1 MPTVGQLVVNLLG
14 DASQFNREIDSA
26 KANVGSMATKIAAA
40 AAVTA
45 TLAGAVRSISLGAQF
60 ETTQASFTVLLR
72 DATAAKNVLQE
83 LTKFAADT
91 PLQLPEIEKAAK
103 QLLAYQF
110 NASELI
116 PTLRKLGDISAALN
130 EPLGELVYL
139 YGTARAQGR
148 LFQQDIN
155 QFTGRGVG
163 LTEEL
168 KNMFSVTGEEL
179 KKMTEAGQIR
189 FEHLEKAINNM
200 TSSGGQFGGTM
211 AAAAQT
217 IEGKWSNLQDNLTI
231 AMRELGTEIIKA
243 FNLKGVVES
252 MIQATDFLRS
262 SMKNYAIEIMHTVAA
277 VSAFAAGV
285 IIVNNA
291 LIAYNAIMRIAAVG
305 TAIFNA
311 IANPKALLVG
321 LAAAGAAVVA
331 LGYAYDS
338 ANASAFK
345 AAQSAKDV
353 ATQTAGAATQ
363 ARQTAVAHSQ
373 LSNELQKQLDT
384 IEKINKI
391 QPSKR
396 TEQENSQRSDAFANI
411 SAISETIAQTTPKE
425 SKKNIEL
432 EETLR
437 LYKQLLQAEYEG
449 AKLSGLNLIE
459 TKLSDLTGATKE
471 LERINLEIRKLDV
484 GENAVKLFDLENI
497 GAPQHIVNEIA
508 RKMRELEEKN
518 SLKTAFED
526 AGRELER
533 MKKELEQL
541 NGTDGGLAS
550 VFQQKGVTDQQKA
563 EAESLMK
570 QSAAAKEL
578 KKDMEAAKAFT
589 EAAKSRWDKYAEQSD
604 KIKSLQDKGLIDSK
618 VAEKARD
625 AVWEQFFPKTQSNDQ
640 KKGSNIVLTA
650 AGRGTAEA
658 QKLIAQ
664 AMNPGGNT
672 PFKTLET
679 EAKKQTKEFA
689 KAAKHLEKLA
699 NAPSAKPFKVVDRF

>member
-14 DASQFNREIDSA
+14 DATQFNREIDSA
-26 KANVGSMATKIAAA
+26 KANVGGMAGKIAAA

-60 ETTQASFTVLLR
+60 ETTQMAFSVLLK
-72 DATAAKNVLQE
+72 DAGAAKTTLEQ
-83 LTKFAADT
+83 LTKFAAET
-91 PLQLPEIEKAAK
+91 PLQLPEIEDAAK
-103 QLLAYQF
+103 QLIGYGFAAKDLV
-110 NASELI
+110 
-116 PTLRKLGDISAALN
+116 PTLRQLGDISSALKL
-130 EPLGELVYL
+130 PLNDLVYL
-139 YGTARAQGR
+139 YGTSSAQAK
-148 LFQQDIN
+148 LFSRDIN
-155 QFTGRGVG
+155 QLTGRGIPIIAELANVLG
-163 LTEEL
+163 VAKTE
-168 KNMFSVTGEEL
+168 VTNLVESGEV
-179 KKMTEAGQIR
+179 R
-189 FEHLEKAINNM
+189 FEHLQKAIANM
-200 TSSGGQFGGTM
+200 TASGGQFGGTM

-217 IEGKWSNLQDNLTI
+217 IEGKWSNLTDNITI
-231 AMRELGTEIIKA
+231 AMREVGSEIIKA

-252 MIQATDFLRS
+252 LIQVTDFLRS
-262 SMKNYAIEIMHTVAA
+262 SIKNYSSEIIKTIAA
-277 VSAFAAGV
+277 VASFAAGV

-291 LIAYNAIMRIAAVG
+291 LIAYNAVMRIASIG

-311 IANPKALLVG
+311 IANPAALVVG
-321 LAAAGAAVVA
+321 LAAAGAAVLA
-331 LGYAYDS
+331 IGYAYDA

-353 ATQTAGAATQ
+353 ATQTAGATKQ
-363 ARQTAVAHSQ
+363 AQQTLMAHSQ
-373 LSNELQKQLDT
+373 LSNELQKQLEI
-384 IEKINKI
+384 IERINKI
-391 QPSKR
+391 PTSKK
-396 TEQENSQRSDAFANI
+396 TDKDKSEQSQAFANI
-411 SAISETIAQTTPKE
+411 SSINETIVQTSPKE
-425 SKKNIEL
+425 SKKNTEL
-432 EETLR
+432 EQTIR

-449 AKLSGLNLIE
+449 ANVSGLKLIE

-497 GAPQHIVNEIA
+497 GPPQQIVKMA

-526 AGRELER
+526 AGRELDQ

-541 NGTDGGLAS
+541 NATEGGLAG
-550 VFQQKGVTDQQKA
+550 VFQKKGVTDQQKA

-578 KKDMEAAKAFT
+578 KKDMEAAKALT
-589 EAAKSRWDKYAEQSD
+589 EATKSTYQKFDEERE
-604 KIKSLQDKGLIDSK
+604 KIRSLEKKGLIDSATAQIAILEADK
-618 VAEKARD
+618 RYYPTEKTYD
-625 AVWEQFFPKTQSNDQ
+625 S
-640 KKGSNIVLTA
+640 KKGSNVVLTA

-672 PFKTLET
+672 PFKTLEA

-689 KAAKHLEKLA
+689 KAAKHLEKMA
-699 NAPSAKPFKVVDRF
+699 NAPSSKPFKVVERF